1 MIQPLVDSLC
11 RVYTIPCP
19 ACGTENP
26 FPRYTRDVCRASSSE
41 PDGHPLEVS
50 FRAEGEF
57 PVWAGPLTFFWGC
70 CSTCNF
76 SGQVDDGDFRQWK
89 KNTTKYLNGFHEGA
103 LDNIKARGAVSQG
116 TLGTLKKGL
125 SETNIYTRLL
135 AQFYSGIF
143 TETLK
148 TAPVAGTLARSYLR
162 VAWIYRDAERL
173 YTDFDTSEAEAL
185 LKEVKAVWDQELLPY
200 SNYPV
205 PPSVAMNEV
214 EALRFAAAYF
224 EWNFRTLSSSSGT
237 EDEMRLMTLIAE
249 IRYRICEMTGDADDF
264 QKAQSG
270 FSGTMQKCLSVVNDK
285 SIVGGAVNRAKD
297 TLEKAGDRGR
307 ELRALRDRYDKE
319 GPPES
324 APPPPEHKAPKPNPA
339 EEAAEQEAAPAAE
352 NAPAAA
358 PSPAAPPATNGSASS
373 LEKKLAQLDEEN
385 RRWMRLAGMSKLTGL
400 PNRVMLNRVLLP
412 GLFKAVAAKK
422 QPLGC
427 ILISPEGI
435 TGINGKYGRESGDIL
450 IKEFT
455 EILKSLVRKGER
467 LLHLESVNFALLS
480 PNLAEHQLRKRADGI
495 HKELTSRRY
504 TLNGNSLSIG
514 VSIGFSAI
522 QSYTGTPKSL
532 QEGLYKRSIQAL
544 DNAKNK
550 GNQIEYIQQN

>member
-125 SETNIYTRLL
+125 SETNMYTRLL

-214 EALRFAAAYF
+214 EALRFAAA
-224 EWNFRTLSSSSGT
+224 W
-237 EDEMRLMTLIAE
+237 
-249 IRYRICEMTGDADDF
+249 
-264 QKAQSG
+264 
-270 FSGTMQKCLSVVNDK
+270 
-285 SIVGGAVNRAKD
+285 
-297 TLEKAGDRGR
+297 
-307 ELRALRDRYDKE
+307 
-319 GPPES
+319 
-324 APPPPEHKAPKPNPA
+324 
-339 EEAAEQEAAPAAE
+339 
-352 NAPAAA
+352 
-358 PSPAAPPATNGSASS
+358 
-373 LEKKLAQLDEEN
+373 
-385 RRWMRLAGMSKLTGL
+385 
-400 PNRVMLNRVLLP
+400 
-412 GLFKAVAAKK
+412 
-422 QPLGC
+422 
-427 ILISPEGI
+427 
-435 TGINGKYGRESGDIL
+435 
-450 IKEFT
+450 
-455 EILKSLVRKGER
+455 
-467 LLHLESVNFALLS
+467 
-480 PNLAEHQLRKRADGI
+480 
-495 HKELTSRRY
+495 
-504 TLNGNSLSIG
+504 
-514 VSIGFSAI
+514 
-522 QSYTGTPKSL
+522 
-532 QEGLYKRSIQAL
+532 EGLDVAR
-544 DNAKNK
+544 
-550 GNQIEYIQQN
+550 